1 MREIDFNINSE
12 DIIVQPKEF
21 KNILTINSES

>member
-12 DIIVQPKEF
+12 DTSDQTKAL